1 MQILLKKDKPSLIPA
16 QPGVLADMLT
26 ALDAGREA
34 LSDLGLAVA
43 QDPLLALAV
52 LSAARRQ
59 TVNGQRLVLAEAVS
73 RLSPD
78 FLRVLILSAEV
89 ADKQQTAHWVTAQRV
104 AHLARLV
111 ADRTRL
117 CDNETAWLAGL
128 CHDLPGYLGLEN
140 MPGWLNTWLLAGDEK
155 GFLSDAVLFHSAPP
169 ARLKSAHPLVKI
181 LQLAVALGCRENA
194 LDNVDVRASL
204 SGLGLDAAEV
214 NQLQQEA
221 IEKAEAARLRFTD
234 WEAVQISGPRDRL
247 SRAYAKFASLAALR
261 DYFFQSADDAALARV
276 LGEALQGFAGLERSV
291 LYVLGNQSL
300 SPARWWPVQDALR
313 EVIISIEDPVSTLA
327 QAARGNR
334 AFWLSGLMH
343 EASIADAQIARLLN
357 ADSMMAEPVRLPDG
371 TPGVFLAINP
381 PQDLMEMPI
390 WKTALLAISS
400 SRSTQSQLAV
410 THAIP
415 VEAAPMPAPV
425 VVEGIPRDQVR
436 KAVHEASNP
445 LTIMRNY
452 VNLLSDRFQ
461 GDTDINRDLSI
472 IGNEIERVA
481 GILRTLTGQQKTA
494 FEGAAG
500 AAGSVVEVNPVI
512 SELVRLS
519 LGTLFVPNK
528 VSVQIDLNPDTG
540 PVVTNR
546 DQLKQVLLNL
556 AKNAVE
562 AMPRGGSL
570 IFATRRVKRHERPF
584 VEISIRDTGGGLPE
598 EVRRNLFQPVASS
611 KGGDHAGL
619 GLSICRNLVES
630 MGGQI
635 ECETGEEGTC
645 FWIYLPAE
653 AKSDREAHSFA
664 SSSTPTEISSR
675 GSK

>member
-1 MQILLKKDKPSLIPA
+1 M
-16 QPGVLADMLT
+16 LA

-34 LSDLGLAVA
+34 APDLRLAVA

-52 LSAARRQ
+52 MSAARRQ
-59 TVNGQRLVLAEAVS
+59 FPTGQKLTLADAVS
-73 RLSPD
+73 RLTPD
-78 FLRVLILSAEV
+78 FLRVLIFSAEA
-89 ADKQQTAHWVTAQRV
+89 ADKQQTTRWVIAQRV
-104 AHLARLV
+104 ANLARLI
-111 ADRTRL
+111 AERTRL
-117 CDNETAWLAGL
+117 CDSETAWLAGL
-128 CHDLPGYLGLEN
+128 CHDLPGYLGLESL
-140 MPGWLNTWLLAGDEK
+140 PAWLNSWLLAGDDK

-181 LQLAVALGCRENA
+181 LQLAVALGSRENA
-194 LDNVDVRASL
+194 LDNVDVRASF

-214 NQLQQEA
+214 SQIQQQA
-221 IEKAEAARLRFTD
+221 IERAEAARLRYTD

-261 DYFFQSADDAALARV
+261 DYFFRSVDDAALASV
-276 LGEALQGFAGLERSV
+276 LSEALQGFAGLERSV
-291 LYVLGNQSL
+291 LYVLENQQL
-300 SPARWWPVQDALR
+300 LPAPWWPVQDALR
-313 EVIISIEDPVSTLA
+313 EIPVSVEDPVSTLA

-334 AFWLSGLMH
+334 AFWLAGLMH
-343 EASIADAQIARLLN
+343 EASIADAQIARLLG
-357 ADSMMAEPVRLPDG
+357 ADTMMAEPIRLPGD
-371 TPGVFLAINP
+371 TPAVFVAVNP

-390 WKTALLAISS
+390 WKTALQALGTPRAALTPMTSAHLGQAEAGLAP
-400 SRSTQSQLAV
+400 T
-410 THAIP
+410 
-415 VEAAPMPAPV
+415 
-425 VVEGIPRDQVR
+425 VVECIPRDQVR

-481 GILRTLTGQQKTA
+481 GILRSLTGQTKTTVE
-494 FEGAAG
+494 EGTTAAG
-500 AAGSVVEVNPVI
+500 AVVEVNPVV

-519 LGTLFVPNK
+519 LGTLFIPNK
-528 VSVQIDLNPDTG
+528 VSVQIDLDPDTG
-540 PVVTNR
+540 SVITNR

-562 AMPRGGSL
+562 AMPHGGNL
-570 IFATRRVKRHERPF
+570 IFATRRIMRQERPF
-584 VEISIRDTGGGLPE
+584 VEISIRDTGSGLPE
-598 EVRRNLFQPVASS
+598 EVKRNLFQPVATR

-619 GLSICRNLVES
+619 GLSISRNLVES

-635 ECETGEEGTC
+635 ECETGEAGTC
-645 FWIYLPAE
+645 FRIRLPAE
-653 AKSDREAHSFA
+653 AKTDREAQPRTSA
-664 SSSTPTEISSR
+664 SVHTEISSR